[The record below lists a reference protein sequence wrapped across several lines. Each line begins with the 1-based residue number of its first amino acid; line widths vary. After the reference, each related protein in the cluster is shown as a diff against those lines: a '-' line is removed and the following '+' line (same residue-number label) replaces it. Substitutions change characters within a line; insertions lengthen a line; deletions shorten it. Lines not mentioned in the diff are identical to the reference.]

1 MSGGPSVVG
10 RPGCGSPRIRAGR
23 RDGERVGLAGHE
35 GRRALQR
42 ELLFLHRLPG
52 VLDLDAEDP
61 DLLGSGRGLHVLIVP
76 GKGQALDTIGNELPD
91 DRGVP
96 LGGADGA
103 GRPAGQR
110 GVDDGVLSGDVPLG
124 DLSGIGVVAVA
135 VRSPL
140 GLGSLPGL
148 VLLVIG
154 VERVLVVVPVGHVG
168 VVSS

>member
-1 MSGGPSVVG
+1 
-10 RPGCGSPRIRAGR
+10 
-23 RDGERVGLAGHE
+23 
-35 GRRALQR
+35 
-42 ELLFLHRLPG
+42 
-52 VLDLDAEDP
+52 
-61 DLLGSGRGLHVLIVP
+61 LGSGRGLHVLIVP